1 MSALSVMTLLT
12 DTSGFRTRYRI
23 GPGSAGRLMTTA
35 QFDALRPEQFAR
47 GYRYELINGVLVV
60 SPRPGI
66 GERDPNEELGYLIRQ
81 YGEIRPHGSIVDATV
96 SEQIVPATNR
106 RCADRVIWTGLGRTP
121 DEEKDVPSIVAEFV
135 SKRRRDAICD
145 YEVKRDEYLAAGVQ
159 EYWVIDRFLRI
170 MTVYR
175 QTAAGPTCDIVTEAQ
190 TYQTDLL
197 PGLVLPLSRLL
208 AKADKWKRPS
218 RRAKPPRKPHA
229 PARGTDD

>member
-1 MSALSVMTLLT
+1 MSQITAKKRRL
-12 DTSGFRTRYRI
+12 RI

-47 GYRYELINGVLVV
+47 GNRYELINGVLVV

-81 YGEIRPHGSIVDATV
+81 YRETPPHGSVVDATV
-96 SEQIVPATNR
+96 PEQIIPATSR
-106 RCADRVIWTGLGRTP
+106 WCADRVIWTGLGRTP
-121 DEEKDVPSIVAEFV
+121 DEEKDIPSIVVEFV
-135 SKRRRDAICD
+135 SKRRRDAIRD
-145 YEVKRDEYLAAGVQ
+145 YEVKRDEYLAAGVK

-175 QTAAGPTCDIVTEAQ
+175 QGAAGPTAEIVTEAQ

-197 PGLVLPLSRLL
+197 PGFVLPLSRLL

-218 RRAKPPRKPHA
+218 GRAKPPRKRNA
-229 PARGTDD
+229 PAGGTDG